1 MRRTTTAPSRTSW
14 IMLICCGAMAIVIG
28 ATLAVLKARQHSG
41 RAPAV
46 MVTGRSDA
54 SAVIDSARF
63 EDPRQQH
70 AYGVAHHIS
79 ATLNQLYCWCHC
91 HESDIFHHR
100 SLLECF
106 ESDHASG
113 CSICMGSAEIAFT
126 MTNQGVTDIK
136 KIQTAIDARFGPGA
150 PRT

>member
-1 MRRTTTAPSRTSW
+1 MSRTNTQSRTSW
-14 IMLICCGAMAIVIG
+14 VTLIWCAAMAIVI
-28 ATLAVLKARQHSG
+28 ATALVVLNTRPHSG

-46 MVTGRSDA
+46 KVTGRSDA
-54 SAVIDSARF
+54 AAVIDAAQF
-63 EDPRQQH
+63 KDPRQQH
-70 AYGVAHHIS
+70 AYGVAHQVS
-79 ATLNQLYCWCHC
+79 AVLNHLYCWCHC

-126 MTNQGVTDIK
+126 MTKQGVTDIK
-136 KIQTAIDARFGPGA
+136 KIQAAIDARFGPDA